1 MKVSVALCTY
11 NGEKYIEQQL
21 NSILNQNYPVEEI
34 QIGDDGSSDKTI
46 DIIDSCPVSYTHL
59 LLVLISIIP
68 TVSSNST
75 FLFSL

>member
-34 QIGDDGSSDKTI
+34 QIGDDGSIDHGPSCTSITALPLFPVYSSRITQKTLY
-46 DIIDSCPVSYTHL
+46 SYYK
-59 LLVLISIIP
+59 
-68 TVSSNST
+68 
-75 FLFSL
+75 

>member
-46 DIIDSCPVSYTHL
+46 DIIDSFRKKFDRL
-59 LLVLISIIP
+59 
-68 TVSSNST
+68 
-75 FLFSL
+75 